1 MFIAMEGRK
10 RAPSH
15 LYYGEKQYVLTGL
28 VKCGCCGS
36 LMTCETKVKDEKH
49 SYNYLKCNKLRS
61 ECHQKPLNE
70 AKVLKQ
76 IEEALSL
83 PMNISDEMIKNIK
96 AEVRKKL
103 KEESKVTASMKKNIT
118 EQLQALREEEKILF
132 KGYVQGKCDEEMY
145 NEMKVEISEKRDAL
159 QKTMD
164 RYNAT
169 DTEIDD
175 ICEKIIDVTVNA
187 GKILKSPIISL
198 KRDFLRLI
206 LSDFFT
212 DGKNVVFSIV
222 KPFDKLLRTAEI
234 NKWCA

>member
-1 MFIAMEGRK
+1 M
-10 RAPSH
+10 
-15 LYYGEKQYVLTGL
+15 
-28 VKCGCCGS
+28 
-36 LMTCETKVKDEKH
+36 
-49 SYNYLKCNKLRS
+49 
-61 ECHQKPLNE
+61 
-70 AKVLKQ
+70 
-76 IEEALSL
+76 
-83 PMNISDEMIKNIK
+83 
-96 AEVRKKL
+96 
-103 KEESKVTASMKKNIT
+103 
-118 EQLQALREEEKILF
+118 
-132 KGYVQGKCDEEMY
+132 QGKCDEEMY
-145 NEMKVEISEKRDAL
+145 NEMKTEIAEKRDAL

-212 DGKNVVFSIV
+212 DGKNVLFSIT

-234 NKWCA
+234 NKWCR